1 MPLDTHFVRVRNR
14 NNAAI
19 TDSFCLCCQTFV
31 GASPSLAVL
40 KLMEGA
46 HACDEIR
53 KHRDRGSAAAGK
65 KKKTT
70 RPNNKKNADQ
80 DRRLQI
86 RGDDSE
92 WT

>member
-1 MPLDTHFVRVRNR
+1 
-14 NNAAI
+14 
-19 TDSFCLCCQTFV
+19 
-31 GASPSLAVL
+31 
-40 KLMEGA
+40 MEGA

-53 KHRDRGSAAAGK
+53 KQRDSGSAAAGK
-65 KKKTT
+65 KKKTA
-70 RPNNKKNADQ
+70 RPKENADQ